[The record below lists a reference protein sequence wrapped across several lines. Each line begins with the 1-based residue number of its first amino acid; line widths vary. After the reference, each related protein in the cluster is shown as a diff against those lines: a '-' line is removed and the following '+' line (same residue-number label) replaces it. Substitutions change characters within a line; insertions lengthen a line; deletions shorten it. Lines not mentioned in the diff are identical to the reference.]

1 MKVQIACTTGGTLLA
16 LGKPA
21 HGSRHDVHAWKESGL
36 PELLAGTPIIADLG
50 YIGVEG
56 ITTGTRRPPGGTLTD
71 RQKTANQSLA
81 GIRAAIERTIAHLKN
96 WKILKQYRGP
106 LDRFQR
112 ALDCVEA
119 LYRLEH
125 SHHRHAA
132 A

>member
-1 MKVQIACTTGGTLLA
+1 MNVQIACTAGGALLA

-21 HGSRHDVHAWKESGL
+21 HGSRHDAYAWKESGL
-36 PELLAGTPIIADLG
+36 PELPTGTPIIADLG
-50 YIGVEG
+50 YIGVKG
-56 ITTGTRRPPGGTLTD
+56 ITTGTRRPPGGTVTD

-81 GIRAAIERTIAHLKN
+81 GIRAAIERMIAHLKN
-96 WKILKQYRGP
+96 WKVLGHYRGP

-112 ALDCVEA
+112 ELDCVEA
-119 LYRLEH
+119 LYRLQH